1 MILLLL
7 STLAFA
13 QDYAPIKK
21 GQPSPIDGTVL
32 SADALATMIAKT
44 DADLA
49 LCKEETKFALK
60 KQQIDC
66 ELETQK
72 LEYDIT
78 SIKETDKQLLE
89 AKDEELKK
97 VYTLVK
103 KGNRNLTPVWIGVG
117 FVGGLA
123 TSFGIIYGYEVITN
137 DQN

>member
-21 GQPSPIDGTVL
+21 GQPSPMDGTVL

-103 KGNRNLTPVWIGVG
+103 KSNRNLTPVWIGVG
-117 FVGGLA
+117 FAAGLT
-123 TSFGIIYGYEVITN
+123 TSIGTYYVYN
-137 DQN
+137 NL

>member
-7 STLAFA
+7 STLALA
-13 QDYAPIKK
+13 QDYAPVKK

-103 KGNRNLTPVWIGVG
+103 KGNRNLTPVWIGLG
-117 FVGGLA
+117 FVAGLT
-123 TSFGIIYGYEVITN
+123 TSIGTIYAYNQIE
-137 DQN
+137 D

>member
-7 STLAFA
+7 STLALA

-21 GQPSPIDGTVL
+21 GQPSTIDGTVL

-97 VYTLVK
+97 VYSLVK
-103 KGNRNLTPVWIGVG
+103 KQNRNLTPVWIGVG
-117 FVGGLA
+117 FVAGVA
-123 TSFGIIYGYEVITN
+123 TSYGTIYVYN
-137 DQN
+137 NL

>member
-103 KGNRNLTPVWIGVG
+103 KGNRNLTPVWIGLG
-117 FVGGLA
+117 FVAGLT
-123 TSFGIIYGYEVITN
+123 TSIGTIYAYNQIE
-137 DQN
+137 D

>member
-7 STLAFA
+7 STFAFA
-13 QDYAPIKK
+13 QDYAPIKQ

-49 LCKEETKFALK
+49 TCKEETKFELK

-66 ELETQK
+66 ELDVQK

-78 SIKETDKQLLE
+78 SIKETDKELLK
-89 AKDEELKK
+89 AKDEELEK
-97 VYTLVK
+97 VYSLIK
-103 KGNRNLTPVWIGVG
+103 KENRNLTPIWVGVG
-117 FVGGLA
+117 FAAGLA
-123 TSFGIIYGYEVITN
+123 TSYGAIYIYQQG
-137 DQN
+137 Q

>member
-21 GQPSPIDGTVL
+21 GQPSPMDGTVL

-49 LCKEETKFALK
+49 LCKEEGKFQLK

-72 LEYDIT
+72 LEYDIA
-78 SIKETDKQLLE
+78 SIKETDKQILQ
-89 AKDEELKK
+89 AKDEELEK
-97 VYTLVK
+97 VYSLVK
-103 KGNRNLTPVWIGVG
+103 KQNRNLTPVWIGVG
-117 FVGGLA
+117 FAAGLA
-123 TSFGIIYGYEVITN
+123 TSYGTIYVYN
-137 DQN
+137 NL

>member
-7 STLAFA
+7 STLALA
-13 QDYAPIKK
+13 QDYTPIKK

-97 VYTLVK
+97 V
-103 KGNRNLTPVWIGVG
+103 
-117 FVGGLA
+117 
-123 TSFGIIYGYEVITN
+123 
-137 DQN
+137 

>member
-7 STLAFA
+7 STLALA

-78 SIKETDKQLLE
+78 SIKEIDKQLLE
-89 AKDEELKK
+89 AKDEEIKK
-97 VYTLVK
+97 VYSLVK
-103 KGNRNLTPVWIGVG
+103 KQNRNLTPVWIGVG
-117 FVGGLA
+117 FVAGVA
-123 TSFGIIYGYEVITN
+123 TSYGTIYVYN
-137 DQN
+137 NL

>member
-7 STLAFA
+7 STLALA

-103 KGNRNLTPVWIGVG
+103 KGNRNLTPVWIGLG
-117 FVGGLA
+117 FVAGLT
-123 TSFGIIYGYEVITN
+123 TSIGTIYAYNQIE
-137 DQN
+137 D

>member
-7 STLAFA
+7 STLALA
-13 QDYAPIKK
+13 QDYAPVKK

-103 KGNRNLTPVWIGVG
+103 KGNRNLTPVWIGIG
-117 FVGGLA
+117 FVAGVA
-123 TSFGIIYGYEVITN
+123 TSYGTIYVYN
-137 DQN
+137 NL